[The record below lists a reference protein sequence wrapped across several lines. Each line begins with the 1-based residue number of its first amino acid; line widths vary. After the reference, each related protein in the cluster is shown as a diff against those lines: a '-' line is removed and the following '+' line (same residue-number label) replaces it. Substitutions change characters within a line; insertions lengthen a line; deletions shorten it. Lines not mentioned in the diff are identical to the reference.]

1 MRVVALDEKE
11 SEVVSAEAQWTSVG
25 FWYGGFPIGSHSVFG
40 DNLSS
45 GGGRRSHIVMS
56 CYDAA

>member
-1 MRVVALDEKE
+1 
-11 SEVVSAEAQWTSVG
+11 VVSAEAQWTSVG
-25 FWYGGFPIGSHSVFG
+25 FWYGGFPIGSHSVLG